1 LKSQKESSNLSR
13 SAFSPGSATLV
24 FVPNRERDILKKG
37 SRGIVIC
44 VEAGMNTKVE
54 PGESMDI
61 RFNGIPIDNS
71 IQEEVARRLG
81 FTGKIFSTSILP
93 PSSGFG
99 LSAGAALTTAAAIL
113 GNNARISEVYRLAHE
128 IEIQRGTGLGDVQ
141 SQVAGGFHVRVKGG
155 TFPYSLTERI
165 LHTQV
170 EMIILPFKKKVPTGE
185 IIKSQ
190 SSLEE
195 IRKNGNRALASF
207 LRRPTLENAF
217 QIGRKFSQESGLVSP
232 RAEKILED
240 LDGKMAS
247 VSLIGES
254 IISLYDED
262 AMDILKKYG
271 DPVKTKISL
280 TGVNLG

>member
-1 LKSQKESSNLSR
+1 
-13 SAFSPGSATLV
+13 
-24 FVPNRERDILKKG
+24 
-37 SRGIVIC
+37 
-44 VEAGMNTKVE
+44 
-54 PGESMDI
+54 
-61 RFNGIPIDNS
+61 
-71 IQEEVARRLG
+71 
-81 FTGKIFSTSILP
+81 
-93 PSSGFG
+93 
-99 LSAGAALTTAAAIL
+99 
-113 GNNARISEVYRLAHE
+113 
-128 IEIQRGTGLGDVQ
+128 VQ